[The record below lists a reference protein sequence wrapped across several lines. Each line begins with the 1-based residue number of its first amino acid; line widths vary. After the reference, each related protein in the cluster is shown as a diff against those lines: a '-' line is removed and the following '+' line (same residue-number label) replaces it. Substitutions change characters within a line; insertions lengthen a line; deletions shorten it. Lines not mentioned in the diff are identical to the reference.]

1 MRANTELPLITLTES
16 RDSVGERERF
26 RAGSAVLSNLT
37 TSPFR
42 AVTSSAILH
51 RGRQSHLCME
61 KSEGHLFLISF
72 SLHSLTWLCAVLWQE
87 IRTHFRERINAAEE
101 FSSCTFSNRLSIE
114 CVTYMLGYLRN

>member
-16 RDSVGERERF
+16 RDSVPEGERERL

-37 TSPFR
+37 SPFI

-72 SLHSLTWLCAVLWQE
+72 SLHSLIDPPEKRGLKSLIMRDKILDYA
-87 IRTHFRERINAAEE
+87 
-101 FSSCTFSNRLSIE
+101 
-114 CVTYMLGYLRN
+114 G